1 MCQKWL
7 HFDKILLVFSI
18 QQKKIGY
25 LACACVNVENVI
37 YSQHSF
43 DQQIRNIHQCWQ
55 MNLTKKKK
63 QVIETNKLVVIIV
76 GEVQV
81 LLVNENHKH
90 TSHTNI

>member
-1 MCQKWL
+1 ML
-7 HFDKILLVFSI
+7 ANEFD
-18 QQKKIGY
+18 
-25 LACACVNVENVI
+25 
-37 YSQHSF
+37 
-43 DQQIRNIHQCWQ
+43 
-55 MNLTKKKK
+55 KKKK